1 MLKREMGKRLEE
13 VRESRGM
20 TREEVAEKAGISTKF
35 LYEVERGKKGISAQ
49 TLLRLAKT
57 LSVSCDYLLVG
68 KETVV
73 KQSFGNDNIKKQF
86 NKRQMELVEEV
97 LELIYEISE
106 NK

>member
-13 VRESRGM
+13 VRESRGL

-68 KETVV
+68 KETAV
-73 KQSFGNDNIKKQF
+73 KQSFGKENIKKQF

-106 NK
+106 NR